1 MFTTVFLPEPEKA
14 IRRDHSVAD
23 REERILSLKA
33 QATFQ
38 REHKAKLENYVE
50 TRLALAEERARVEAA
65 RANQR
70 AVAATTEGI
79 ASSGARSSKGTT
91 MASGI
96 LSPWLPQGR
105 KTDPRVQS
113 RSTPTTVSDV
123 ARQIVDQIPARTK
136 EILRGN
142 DELVTGNMAHGL
154 PKGLAVFLAL
164 LMLHV
169 PSVAIASLVTGT
181 ILIRRHSTHAG
192 AFFLGLA
199 AILGVVI
206 FALLPW

>member
-1 MFTTVFLPEPEKA
+1 MVLPETDSV
-14 IRRDHSVAD
+14 IQRDHAVANRQARTLWQ
-23 REERILSLKA
+23 RERA
-33 QATFQ
+33 AFQ
-38 REHKAKLENYVE
+38 RQHKAKLESYVE
-50 TRLALAEERARVEAA
+50 ARLALAEERARIELV
-65 RANQR
+65 RANQL
-70 AVAATTEGI
+70 AAASAAQDFAHSAGPSSSSSSVATT
-79 ASSGARSSKGTT
+79 ASN
-91 MASGI
+91 I
-96 LSPWLPQGR
+96 
-105 KTDPRVQS
+105 S
-113 RSTPTTVSDV
+113 RSWVLPSQPGPTVLSV
-123 ARQIVDQIPARTK
+123 ADTARHIANQIPARTK

-142 DELVTGNMAHGL
+142 DELVASNMAHGL

-192 AFFLGLA
+192 MFFLGLA